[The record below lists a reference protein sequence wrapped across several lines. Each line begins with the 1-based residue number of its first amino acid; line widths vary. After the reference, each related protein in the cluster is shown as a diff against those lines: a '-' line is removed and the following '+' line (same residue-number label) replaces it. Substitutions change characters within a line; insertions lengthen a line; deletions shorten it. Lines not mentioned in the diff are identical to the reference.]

1 MPCPVSVVIP
11 CYRCAESIGRAVESV
26 ARQTLVPEE
35 IVLVED
41 CSKDEG
47 KTLAALHR
55 LQQRY
60 RGTLSINVLALEQNG
75 GPGRARNFG
84 WEAARQPFIAFLDAD
99 DSWHPRK
106 LEIQYQWMNAHPAVS
121 LTAHQTVMIAPDA
134 AIPDW
139 TGEVIARPVVRR
151 QFLLSNCIPTRSVM
165 LRREDIEY
173 RFDPAKR
180 HSEDYLLW
188 LRIIL
193 SGHAAFRIEA
203 PLAFSY
209 KADYGEAGLSADL
222 WKMEKGELNTYR
234 EIYREGFIKL
244 LPFAGLA
251 VYSLLKYLRRIVLSL
266 SRSRSSQ

>member
-1 MPCPVSVVIP
+1 MPCPVSVIIP
-11 CYRCAESIGRAVESV
+11 CYRCAESIDRAVESV
-26 ARQTLVPEE
+26 ATQTLVPEE
-35 IVLVED
+35 ILLVED
-41 CSKDEG
+41 CSNDG
-47 KTLAALHR
+47 GSTLAALHR

-60 RGTLSINVLALEQNG
+60 RDTLSINVIALGQNG
-75 GPGRARNFG
+75 GPGRARNVG
-84 WEAARQPFIAFLDAD
+84 WDAARQPYIAFLDAD

-106 LEIQYQWMNAHPAVS
+106 LEIQYQWMHAHPAIS
-121 LTAHQTVMIAPDA
+121 LTGHQSVKIAPDA
-134 AIPDW
+134 EIPDW
-139 TGEVIARPVVRR
+139 TGEVIARPVARR

-165 LRREDIEY
+165 LRRGDVKY

-193 SGHAAFRIEA
+193 SGHAACRIEA

-209 KADYGEAGLSADL
+209 KADYGEAGLSGDL

-234 EIYREGFIKL
+234 EIYRDGLITMV
-244 LPFAGLA
+244 PFVGLV

-266 SRSRSSQ
+266 SRTRTSP